1 MSLVCRR
8 ILQVYNLI
16 VKINKKYSFF
26 WKNKFFQNLSAVNF
40 TRKLAVTNRQLN
52 LLFTDDHE
60 WVKVENG
67 VALIGISQHA
77 ADALGDIVYV
87 ELPEAGDEIEKGGSK
102 SYDTI
107 LKTIKDDIG
116 VIESVKS
123 VGNIISP
130 VSGEIIEIN
139 EELADDASTINRAP
153 YDEGLSSLCIYNSKS
168 KRMAGESHNDRRIRC
183 RGTDGRGKI
192 RRILRRRRELEFQ
205 KQSVFQSLPNRFS

>member
-8 ILQVYNLI
+8 IV
-16 VKINKKYSFF
+16 
-26 WKNKFFQNLSAVNF
+26 QNLTTINF
-40 TRKLAVTNRQLN
+40 TRQLAVTHRQLN

-87 ELPEAGDEIEKGGSK
+87 ELPEVGDEVEKG
-102 SYDTI
+102 
-107 LKTIKDDIG
+107 DDIG

-130 VSGEIIEIN
+130 VSGEITEIN

-153 YDEGLSSLCIYNSKS
+153 YDDGWLVKVTVTDDTELEGLMDEETY
-168 KRMAGESHNDRRIRC
+168 A
-183 RGTDGRGKI
+183 
-192 RRILRRRRELEFQ
+192 EFCAEED
-205 KQSVFQSLPNRFS
+205 N